1 MAAFDQQAGV
11 AAPHARRITIL
22 GSTGSIG
29 VNTLDLLDFAEK
41 RGEAAIEI
49 EALTA
54 NRNVELLAE
63 QTRKFRPKFVAV
75 ADASLRGDLEAALS
89 GVDVEIGAGPEAIEE
104 AGARD
109 ADWVMAAIVGAAGL
123 KPTLKAAERGAAVAL
138 ANKEC
143 LVCAGDVVKGAID
156 KAGGSLLP
164 VDSEH
169 NAIFQVFDFER
180 PHRISRL
187 ILTASGGPFRTWKKE
202 DMAAATPAQAV
213 AHPNWSM
220 GAKISVDSATMM
232 NKGLELIEAAHIFP
246 VPHEKIEILVHPQ
259 SVIHSMVEYVDGS
272 VLAQLGTPDMRTP
285 IASTL
290 AWPDRTPSPS
300 EKLDFAKVAQ
310 LNFEA
315 PDLDRFPSLRLARE
329 AVEKGGVFPATLNA
343 ANEVAVAAFLDGGLK
358 FLDIAGVSEQ
368 VMAAIDRRNGPEKLT
383 TLEEAMDA
391 DAEART
397 LAEEAVAAKAA
408 A

>member
-1 MAAFDQQAGV
+1 MAITELS
-11 AAPHARRITIL
+11 AAQEPACARRITIL

-29 VNTLDLLDFAEK
+29 VNTLDLLDFASS

-54 NRNVELLAE
+54 NSNVALLAE
-63 QTRKFRPKFVAV
+63 QTKKFRPRYVAI
-75 ADASLRGDLEAALS
+75 ADETKRSDLEDALQ
-89 GVDVEIGAGPEAIEE
+89 GFDVEIGAGVAAVEE

-123 KPTLKAAERGAAVAL
+123 KPTLKAAERGAAIAL

-143 LVCAGDVVKGAID
+143 LVCAGDVVTRVIEE
-156 KAGGSLLP
+156 AGGALLP

-202 DMAAATPAQAV
+202 AMAGATPAQAV

-246 VPHEKIEILVHPQ
+246 VPQEQIEILVHPQ

-315 PDLDRFPSLRLARE
+315 PDLERFPALRLARS
-329 AVEKGGVFPATLNA
+329 AVEKGGAFPATLNA
-343 ANEVAVAAFLDGGLK
+343 ANEIAVAAFLNEKLA
-358 FLDIAGVSEQ
+358 FLDIANVCEH
-368 VMAAIDRRNGPEKLT
+368 VMNIVEGDNGPK
-383 TLEEAMDA
+383 TLSSLDDAMNA
-391 DAEART
+391 DATARA
-397 LAEEAVAAKAA
+397 LASDAIKGRFAK
-408 A
+408 